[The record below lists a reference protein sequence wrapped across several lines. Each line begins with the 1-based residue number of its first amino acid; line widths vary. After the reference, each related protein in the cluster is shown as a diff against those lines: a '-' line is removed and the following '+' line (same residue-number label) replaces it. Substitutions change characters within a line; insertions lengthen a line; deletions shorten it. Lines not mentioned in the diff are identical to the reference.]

1 MRSRVA
7 LTPDAA
13 RISRYHC
20 TWSKIAT
27 SSGWAGAKGTP
38 RVSWREMINRW
49 WSLLDRT
56 YPLFPLSRP
65 KVLAFQRFVR
75 FFAGY
80 EDGCERAE
88 EERENVTSAEGEKRA
103 REREIERERRG
114 KEGRG
119 KGRQSYGASIL
130 ALLASSSSS
139 SSSLPSLP
147 PSCLLLLSLPRNS
160 MNRS

>member
-7 LTPDAA
+7 LTPSAA

-38 RVSWREMINRW
+38 RLSWREMINRW

-56 YPLFPLSRP
+56 YPFSLSPGQKCSRFN
-65 KVLAFQRFVR
+65 VLSGFLLGTKTVAS
-75 FFAGY
+75 
-80 EDGCERAE
+80 ERAE

-119 KGRQSYGASIL
+119 KGRQSYSASIL
-130 ALLASSSSS
+130 ALLASS